1 MVLELEPNAC
11 IGMQRVNIG
20 AGVLVT
26 SGGCEELNVLAT
38 RVHHRA

>member
-11 IGMQRVNIG
+11 IGMQRVNLG
-20 AGVLVT
+20 GGVLVT